1 MDQITFESLNI
12 SQELVRSVH
21 EMGFE
26 YATDIQAQTIPLLL
40 EGQDVIGRS
49 QTGTGKTAAFGIPA
63 IELIDG
69 LNKTEIQVLVVSPTR
84 ELALQS
90 WGEFKKLY
98 KYKSGVKAAVI
109 YGGQPIGQQIRELK
123 KGVNVVIGTPGRIM
137 DHMRRKT
144 LSLSKLKMVI
154 LDEADEMLNMGF
166 REDIET
172 ILNTTPK
179 ERQTIMFCATM
190 PPEILAITKAYQ
202 KQPHLIELSR
212 NNSTLAAIEQYYCD
226 VSEAKKPEALIA
238 ILALDKPLMAI
249 VFCNTQNKVD
259 ELCRYLNQNGF
270 EAIGI
275 HGRMRQDVRTD
286 VMNSFKSGKAS
297 LLVATDIAARGID
310 VQDIETVINFDIP
323 QNTENYVHRI
333 GRTGRAGKSGK
344 AFTIASGNMQ
354 MLQLR
359 DIEDATKIKI
369 VPQELKGFEY
379 NQNTDTK
386 HRISRDFINKSADKT
401 DKNARGMD
409 KKVEFKVDGE
419 ASTSFD
425 TIKIEI
431 NIGRV
436 RHIAPNHIVGAIT
449 EKTSLRG
456 SDIGKI
462 EILDKSSIVE
472 IPASFKQEVMEAMQG
487 SKIKGQTVDLRLFD
501 EL

>member
-1 MDQITFESLNI
+1 
-12 SQELVRSVH
+12 
-21 EMGFE
+21 
-26 YATDIQAQTIPLLL
+26 
-40 EGQDVIGRS
+40 
-49 QTGTGKTAAFGIPA
+49 
-63 IELIDG
+63 
-69 LNKTEIQVLVVSPTR
+69 
-84 ELALQS
+84 
-90 WGEFKKLY
+90 
-98 KYKSGVKAAVI
+98 
-109 YGGQPIGQQIRELK
+109 
-123 KGVNVVIGTPGRIM
+123 
-137 DHMRRKT
+137 
-144 LSLSKLKMVI
+144 
-154 LDEADEMLNMGF
+154 
-166 REDIET
+166 
-172 ILNTTPK
+172 
-179 ERQTIMFCATM
+179 
-190 PPEILAITKAYQ
+190 
-202 KQPHLIELSR
+202 
-212 NNSTLAAIEQYYCD
+212 
-226 VSEAKKPEALIA
+226 
-238 ILALDKPLMAI
+238 
-249 VFCNTQNKVD
+249 
-259 ELCRYLNQNGF
+259 
-270 EAIGI
+270 
-275 HGRMRQDVRTD
+275 
-286 VMNSFKSGKAS
+286 
-297 LLVATDIAARGID
+297 
-310 VQDIETVINFDIP
+310 
-323 QNTENYVHRI
+323 
-333 GRTGRAGKSGK
+333 
-344 AFTIASGNMQ
+344 MQ